1 MFWLLSHF
9 GWNGT
14 NIKKRITNYNF
25 LNNNTFNK
33 KHKDMM
39 NLTQDEKARLYNDM
53 IMRYQRMQEEVRQI
67 KAENFEVSD
76 SDQQKINLIESKMKR
91 LFNDSQKLY

>member
-1 MFWLLSHF
+1 
-9 GWNGT
+9 
-14 NIKKRITNYNF
+14 
-25 LNNNTFNK
+25 
-33 KHKDMM
+33 M

-67 KAENFEVSD
+67 KAENFEDSD
-76 SDQQKINLIESKMKR
+76 ADQQKINLIEAKMKR

>member
-1 MFWLLSHF
+1 
-9 GWNGT
+9 
-14 NIKKRITNYNF
+14 
-25 LNNNTFNK
+25 
-33 KHKDMM
+33 M

-53 IMRYQRMQEEVRQI
+53 IMRYQRMQEEIRQI

-76 SDQQKINLIESKMKR
+76 QDQQKINIIEAKMKR

>member
-1 MFWLLSHF
+1 
-9 GWNGT
+9 
-14 NIKKRITNYNF
+14 
-25 LNNNTFNK
+25 
-33 KHKDMM
+33 MM

-76 SDQQKINLIESKMKR
+76 NDQQKINLIEAKMKR
-91 LFNDSQKLY
+91 LFTDSQKLY

>member
-1 MFWLLSHF
+1 
-9 GWNGT
+9 
-14 NIKKRITNYNF
+14 
-25 LNNNTFNK
+25 
-33 KHKDMM
+33 MM

-76 SDQQKINLIESKMKR
+76 SDQEKINTIESKMKK

>member
-1 MFWLLSHF
+1 MV
-9 GWNGT
+9 
-14 NIKKRITNYNF
+14 
-25 LNNNTFNK
+25 
-33 KHKDMM
+33 

-76 SDQQKINLIESKMKR
+76 EDQQKINLIETKMKR

>member
-1 MFWLLSHF
+1 
-9 GWNGT
+9 
-14 NIKKRITNYNF
+14 
-25 LNNNTFNK
+25 
-33 KHKDMM
+33 M

-76 SDQQKINLIESKMKR
+76 SDQEKINIIESKMRR

>member
-1 MFWLLSHF
+1 MA
-9 GWNGT
+9 
-14 NIKKRITNYNF
+14 
-25 LNNNTFNK
+25 
-33 KHKDMM
+33 

-76 SDQQKINLIESKMKR
+76 SDQIKINMIESQMKR

>member
-1 MFWLLSHF
+1 MA
-9 GWNGT
+9 
-14 NIKKRITNYNF
+14 
-25 LNNNTFNK
+25 
-33 KHKDMM
+33 

-76 SDQQKINLIESKMKR
+76 ADQQKINLIEAKMKR

>member
-1 MFWLLSHF
+1 
-9 GWNGT
+9 
-14 NIKKRITNYNF
+14 
-25 LNNNTFNK
+25 
-33 KHKDMM
+33 M

-53 IMRYQRMQEEVRQI
+53 ITRYQRMQEEVRQI

-76 SDQQKINLIESKMKR
+76 SDQQKINIIESKMKK

>member
-1 MFWLLSHF
+1 
-9 GWNGT
+9 
-14 NIKKRITNYNF
+14 
-25 LNNNTFNK
+25 
-33 KHKDMM
+33 M

-76 SDQQKINLIESKMKR
+76 QDQQKITIIEAKMKR

>member
-1 MFWLLSHF
+1 MA
-9 GWNGT
+9 
-14 NIKKRITNYNF
+14 
-25 LNNNTFNK
+25 
-33 KHKDMM
+33 

-76 SDQQKINLIESKMKR
+76 EDQQKINLIESKMKR

>member
-1 MFWLLSHF
+1 MA
-9 GWNGT
+9 
-14 NIKKRITNYNF
+14 
-25 LNNNTFNK
+25 
-33 KHKDMM
+33 

-53 IMRYQRMQEEVRQI
+53 IMRYQRLQEEVRQI

-76 SDQQKINLIESKMKR
+76 SDQQKINVIESRMKR

>member
-1 MFWLLSHF
+1 M
-9 GWNGT
+9 G
-14 NIKKRITNYNF
+14 
-25 LNNNTFNK
+25 
-33 KHKDMM
+33 

-53 IMRYQRMQEEVRQI
+53 IMRYQRLQEEVRQI

-76 SDQQKINLIESKMKR
+76 SDQQKINLIESRMKR

>member
-1 MFWLLSHF
+1 MA
-9 GWNGT
+9 
-14 NIKKRITNYNF
+14 
-25 LNNNTFNK
+25 
-33 KHKDMM
+33 

-67 KAENFEVSD
+67 KAVNFEVSD
-76 SDQQKINLIESKMKR
+76 SDQIKINMIESKMKR

>member
-1 MFWLLSHF
+1 MA
-9 GWNGT
+9 
-14 NIKKRITNYNF
+14 
-25 LNNNTFNK
+25 
-33 KHKDMM
+33 

-67 KAENFEVSD
+67 KSENFEVSD
-76 SDQQKINLIESKMKR
+76 LDQEKINLIEAKMKR

>member
-1 MFWLLSHF
+1 MA
-9 GWNGT
+9 
-14 NIKKRITNYNF
+14 
-25 LNNNTFNK
+25 
-33 KHKDMM
+33 

-67 KAENFEVSD
+67 KAEKFEVSD
-76 SDQQKINLIESKMKR
+76 VDQQKINLIEAKMKR

>member
-1 MFWLLSHF
+1 
-9 GWNGT
+9 
-14 NIKKRITNYNF
+14 
-25 LNNNTFNK
+25 
-33 KHKDMM
+33 M

-53 IMRYQRMQEEVRQI
+53 MIRYQRMQEEVRQI

-76 SDQQKINLIESKMKR
+76 ADQQKINLIESNMKR

>member
-1 MFWLLSHF
+1 
-9 GWNGT
+9 
-14 NIKKRITNYNF
+14 
-25 LNNNTFNK
+25 
-33 KHKDMM
+33 MM

>member
-1 MFWLLSHF
+1 
-9 GWNGT
+9 
-14 NIKKRITNYNF
+14 
-25 LNNNTFNK
+25 
-33 KHKDMM
+33 MM

-76 SDQQKINLIESKMKR
+76 ADQQKINLIEAKMKR

>member
-1 MFWLLSHF
+1 MA
-9 GWNGT
+9 
-14 NIKKRITNYNF
+14 
-25 LNNNTFNK
+25 
-33 KHKDMM
+33 
-39 NLTQDEKARLYNDM
+39 NLTQEEKARLYNDM

-76 SDQQKINLIESKMKR
+76 ADQQKINLIEAKMKR

>member
-1 MFWLLSHF
+1 
-9 GWNGT
+9 
-14 NIKKRITNYNF
+14 
-25 LNNNTFNK
+25 
-33 KHKDMM
+33 M

-76 SDQQKINLIESKMKR
+76 SDQQKINLIEAKMKR

>member
-1 MFWLLSHF
+1 MA
-9 GWNGT
+9 
-14 NIKKRITNYNF
+14 
-25 LNNNTFNK
+25 
-33 KHKDMM
+33 

-76 SDQQKINLIESKMKR
+76 ADQQKNNLIEAKMKR
-91 LFNDSQKLY
+91 LFNDSQKIY

>member
-1 MFWLLSHF
+1 
-9 GWNGT
+9 
-14 NIKKRITNYNF
+14 
-25 LNNNTFNK
+25 
-33 KHKDMM
+33 M

-53 IMRYQRMQEEVRQI
+53 ITRYQRMQEEVRQI

-76 SDQQKINLIESKMKR
+76 SDQVKINLIESKMKR

>member
-1 MFWLLSHF
+1 
-9 GWNGT
+9 
-14 NIKKRITNYNF
+14 
-25 LNNNTFNK
+25 
-33 KHKDMM
+33 M

-76 SDQQKINLIESKMKR
+76 SDQEKINIIEAKMKR

>member
-1 MFWLLSHF
+1 MA
-9 GWNGT
+9 
-14 NIKKRITNYNF
+14 
-25 LNNNTFNK
+25 
-33 KHKDMM
+33 

-76 SDQQKINLIESKMKR
+76 QDQQKITIIEAKMKR

>member
-1 MFWLLSHF
+1 MA
-9 GWNGT
+9 
-14 NIKKRITNYNF
+14 
-25 LNNNTFNK
+25 
-33 KHKDMM
+33 

-76 SDQQKINLIESKMKR
+76 ADQQKINLIEAKMNR

>member
-1 MFWLLSHF
+1 MV
-9 GWNGT
+9 
-14 NIKKRITNYNF
+14 
-25 LNNNTFNK
+25 
-33 KHKDMM
+33 
-39 NLTQDEKARLYNDM
+39 NLTQDEKVRLYNDM

-76 SDQQKINLIESKMKR
+76 ADQQKINLIETKMKR

>member
-1 MFWLLSHF
+1 
-9 GWNGT
+9 
-14 NIKKRITNYNF
+14 
-25 LNNNTFNK
+25 
-33 KHKDMM
+33 M

-76 SDQQKINLIESKMKR
+76 SDQEKINLIEAKMKR

>member
-1 MFWLLSHF
+1 
-9 GWNGT
+9 
-14 NIKKRITNYNF
+14 
-25 LNNNTFNK
+25 
-33 KHKDMM
+33 M

-76 SDQQKINLIESKMKR
+76 ADQQKINLIEAKMKR
-91 LFNDSQKLY
+91 HFNDSQKLY

>member
-1 MFWLLSHF
+1 
-9 GWNGT
+9 
-14 NIKKRITNYNF
+14 
-25 LNNNTFNK
+25 
-33 KHKDMM
+33 MM

-53 IMRYQRMQEEVRQI
+53 IIRYQRMQEEVRQI

-76 SDQQKINLIESKMKR
+76 SDQVKINLIESKMKR

>member
-1 MFWLLSHF
+1 
-9 GWNGT
+9 
-14 NIKKRITNYNF
+14 
-25 LNNNTFNK
+25 
-33 KHKDMM
+33 MM

-53 IMRYQRMQEEVRQI
+53 IMRYQKMQEEVRQI

-76 SDQQKINLIESKMKR
+76 SDQEKINVIESKMKR

>member
-1 MFWLLSHF
+1 
-9 GWNGT
+9 
-14 NIKKRITNYNF
+14 
-25 LNNNTFNK
+25 
-33 KHKDMM
+33 M

-76 SDQQKINLIESKMKR
+76 ADQQKINLIEAKMKR

>member
-1 MFWLLSHF
+1 MA
-9 GWNGT
+9 
-14 NIKKRITNYNF
+14 
-25 LNNNTFNK
+25 
-33 KHKDMM
+33 

-76 SDQQKINLIESKMKR
+76 ADQQKINLIESKMKR

>member
-1 MFWLLSHF
+1 
-9 GWNGT
+9 
-14 NIKKRITNYNF
+14 
-25 LNNNTFNK
+25 
-33 KHKDMM
+33 M

-67 KAENFEVSD
+67 KAVNFEVSD
-76 SDQQKINLIESKMKR
+76 EDQQKINLIEAKMKR